1 METRRFGTTDLQVSV
16 IGFGGWGIG
25 GAAMAGSTPIG
36 WGRSDDRTSLAALRR
51 AFDLGINFYDTADF
65 YGLGKSEEL
74 VGRAFGNSDRVVVA
88 TKVGH
93 RIGSAGGGVS
103 VDYSA
108 RHIREA
114 CAASL
119 RRLRRD
125 HIDYYQLH
133 SARLEHLEAGEC
145 IEEMERLRES
155 GKVRYWGISLNT
167 FRPEPEA
174 DFFLDRESGSGF
186 QLVLNVLNRR
196 ALPVVERARAAGMGV
211 IVRMP
216 LQFGLLTGAVHRGQ
230 TFPPDDHR
238 SFRLDEEIIGRTLDL
253 LDPFWREVEALGLT
267 PTQAALSYAA
277 AVPGVSTI
285 IPGIRT
291 PEQAELNAA
300 GVTPLSGRVKVL
312 ADALPANACAEIMRL
327 MEAKG

>member
-1 METRRFGTTDLQVSV
+1 MEVRQFGSTDLKVSV
-16 IGFGGWGIG
+16 IGFGGWAIG

-36 WGRSDDRTSLAALRR
+36 WGPSDDRTSLAALRR
-51 AFDLGINFYDTADF
+51 AFELGISFYDTADF
-65 YGLGKSEEL
+65 YGLGKSEALIGE
-74 VGRAFGNSDRVVVA
+74 AFGGDDRVVVA

-93 RIGSAGGGVS
+93 RVGADGRDVT

-114 CAASL
+114 CEASL

-125 HIDYYQLH
+125 RIDFYQLH
-133 SARLEHLEAGEC
+133 SARLQHLEDGAC
-145 IEEMERLRES
+145 VDAMEELREQ
-155 GKVRYWGISLNT
+155 GKIRWWGLSLNT

-174 DFFLDRESGSGF
+174 DFLLDRDLGGGF

-196 ALPVVERARAAGMGV
+196 ALPVIARARAAGKGV
-211 IVRMP
+211 IARMA
-216 LQFGLLTGAVHRGQ
+216 LQFGLLTGTMRPDR
-230 TFPPDDHR
+230 TFAADDHR
-238 SFRLDEEIIGRTLDL
+238 SFRLDRDIIDRTLDL
-253 LDPFWREVEALGLT
+253 MQPFWLETARLGLT

-277 AVPGVSTI
+277 AVPGVSTV

-291 PEQAELNAA
+291 PEQAELAA
-300 GVTPLSGRVKVL
+300 VGVTDRAPRVLQL
-312 ADALPANACAEIMRL
+312 AEGLPASRTEIVRL